1 MIESMMYFGIGF
13 LFAALSV
20 LVVVPLV
27 HGRAVRLTTRRLEAA
42 IPSSM
47 AEILARK
54 DLLRAEFAVSTRR
67 LEMNVEQLK
76 TKNASQLAELG
87 KKGDA
92 SHTIEMA
99 FKVPSDFPFGG
110 VSNVLGILMK
120 EAEETRGAPL
130 AVASVKIT
138 SGIVLIGLSASESD
152 MQRNRELL
160 NDRSWFDI
168 AIVYDNGRRA
178 ILAIEKGAPGER
190 AFKTA
195 FAAWK

>member
-1 MIESMMYFGIGF
+1 
-13 LFAALSV
+13 
-20 LVVVPLV
+20 
-27 HGRAVRLTTRRLEAA
+27 
-42 IPSSM
+42 
-47 AEILARK
+47 
-54 DLLRAEFAVSTRR
+54 
-67 LEMNVEQLK
+67 MNVEQLK

-99 FKVPSDFPFGG
+99 FKVPTDFPFGG